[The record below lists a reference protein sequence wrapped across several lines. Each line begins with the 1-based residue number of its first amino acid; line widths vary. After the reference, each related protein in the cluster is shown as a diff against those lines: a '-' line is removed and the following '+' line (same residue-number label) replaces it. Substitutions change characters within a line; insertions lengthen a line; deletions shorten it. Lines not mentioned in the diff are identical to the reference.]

1 MIINLREIYYNISPQ
16 NEFYEIFNALEQVF
30 YKKDKRAVHI
40 ADLLTCMKTIEPK
53 CGKYECFHRI
63 FKTIQNCKLD
73 YVGKGLLDSI
83 LEDYKKIERNYNW
96 DSVITDI
103 FKKDDKKENNDLGI
117 DELDASI
124 SYDDQGNRF

>member
-1 MIINLREIYYNISPQ
+1 
-16 NEFYEIFNALEQVF
+16 
-30 YKKDKRAVHI
+30 
-40 ADLLTCMKTIEPK
+40 MKTIEPK